1 MEQKARN
8 VKTEAGG
15 EWKEERKGKDKELP
29 ERSDKHDGTMEQKKE
44 EDL

>member
-15 EWKEERKGKDKELP
+15 EWKEERKGQ
-29 ERSDKHDGTMEQKKE
+29 RIAGTIR
-44 EDL
+44 